1 MCDILDN
8 LEDESVN
15 DRVREQ
21 VEGLCSRFPV
31 YAG

>member
-1 MCDILDN
+1 VLDN
-8 LEDESVN
+8 LEDPSVN

-21 VEGLCSRFPV
+21 VSALCKRFPV